1 MEKLEALRD
10 QSAEAALRSRERIEQ
25 AVDAGDLPIWV
36 MDAVNDLEREAMA
49 YADARAKLAQR
60 RSR

>member
-36 MDAVNDLEREAMA
+36 MDAVNDLERAALA

-60 RSR
+60 RN

>member
-10 QSAEAALRSRERIEQ
+10 QSADAALRSRERIEQ

-36 MDAVNDLEREAMA
+36 MDAVNDLERAALA

-60 RSR
+60 RN

>member
-1 MEKLEALRD
+1 MGKLEALRD

-36 MDAVNDLEREAMA
+36 MDAVNDLERAALA

-60 RSR
+60 RN

>member
-10 QSAEAALRSRERIEQ
+10 QSADAALRSRERIEQ

-49 YADARAKLAQR
+49 YADARAKLAQGR
-60 RSR
+60 H